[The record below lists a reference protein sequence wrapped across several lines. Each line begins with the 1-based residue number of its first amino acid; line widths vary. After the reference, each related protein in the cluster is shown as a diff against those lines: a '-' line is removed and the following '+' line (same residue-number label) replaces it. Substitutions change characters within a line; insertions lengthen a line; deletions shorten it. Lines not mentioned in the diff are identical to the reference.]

1 MSKQETLNRLT
12 VRLECETV
20 RLVGE
25 KFTGETSCYRR
36 YFIDSYSYVGRS
48 TTVTVAFTASE
59 FPPHPHSFSPVP
71 RADGNV

>member
-1 MSKQETLNRLT
+1 MSKQETLNKLT

-25 KFTGETSCYRR
+25 KFTGETSSYRR
-36 YFIDSYSYVGRS
+36 YFIDSVILSYDGRS

-59 FPPHPHSFSPVP
+59 FPPRPT
-71 RADGNV
+71 